1 MASYRSHAATIGAW
15 IDPQTPTGYIPVL
28 ITIGTLAQTVSRW
41 PYLSG
46 RDGQR
51 GFLLAQT
58 PPKKLEL
65 VPRLDL
71 NPFHHHTSRSTSNP
85 LYEVLLRRDYAV
97 PYLKPFH
104 SLTIA
109 AAIP

>member
-1 MASYRSHAATIGAW
+1 MLRPVGAW

-41 PYLSG
+41 PYQSG
-46 RDGQR
+46 GDGQR
-51 GFLLAQT
+51 GFLFGPD

-65 VPRLDL
+65 VPRLNL
-71 NPFHHHTSRSTSNP
+71 NPFHHHISRSTSNP
-85 LYEVLLRRDYAV
+85 LYEVLLRRDYEV
-97 PYLKPFH
+97 PYLTPFR